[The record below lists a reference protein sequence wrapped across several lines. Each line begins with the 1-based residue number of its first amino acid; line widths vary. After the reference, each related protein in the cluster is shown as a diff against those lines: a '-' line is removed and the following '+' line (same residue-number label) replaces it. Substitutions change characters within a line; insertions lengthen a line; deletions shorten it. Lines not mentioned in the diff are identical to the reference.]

1 MPHVGDGDLYFVDNR
16 RDRDEDLEATFRVT
30 GRQAELW
37 HPDTGKR
44 EPASYRADGQRTA
57 VSLHLAPWETVF
69 VVFRRPSSG
78 PSATRAASVQTEL
91 GAIDG
96 PWTVAFQSGRGAPAS
111 AKFATLTSWAE
122 SSDPGIKYFSGTASY
137 ASTVDAPAGWFKAG
151 ASQSIDLGDVKNLA
165 EVTLNGKP
173 LGIVWKRPFRLEAT
187 GILKPGANQIEVK
200 VTNLWVNR
208 MIGDRQ
214 PAAATKY
221 TFTSPMFYKADSP
234 LLPSGLLG
242 PVRVLQL
249 ASQGSGGASSR

>member
-1 MPHVGDGDLYFVDNR
+1 M
-16 RDRDEDLEATFRVT
+16 
-30 GRQAELW
+30 
-37 HPDTGKR
+37 
-44 EPASYRADGQRTA
+44 
-57 VSLHLAPWETVF
+57 
-69 VVFRRPSSG
+69 
-78 PSATRAASVQTEL
+78 
-91 GAIDG
+91 
-96 PWTVAFQSGRGAPAS
+96 GRGAPAS

-137 ASTVDAPAGWFKAG
+137 TATVDAPAGWFKPG
-151 ASQSIDLGDVKNLA
+151 ASQWIDLGDVKNLA
-165 EVTLNGKP
+165 EVTVNGKP
-173 LGIVWKRPFRLEAT
+173 LGLVWKRPFKLEAT

-221 TFTSPMFYKADSP
+221 TFTSPTFYKADSP

-249 ASQGSGGASSR
+249 APQGSGGASSR